1 MPRDL
6 VVQTHND
13 RRLPRFAVLKVLYL
27 LAVTAAAFAVT
38 AVEAARPARWYVV
51 SGLVGFQVLA
61 LFVCGVTL
69 SEIFHAVGRLKW
81 LFAFL
86 ILCYTLLPAE
96 GPASG
101 DLAQDWRLPGTAWTV
116 SLNLSGL
123 ARAGLMCLQILTV
136 VLASAVVRLSGSG
149 TDLVDGLRA
158 FGLPS
163 LFVHSFDRTLDL
175 LGDLRRRAPD
185 QDGSAGAGVPSAP
198 AASPGLFAILG
209 CLVRGDVGPFV
220 QSIRDGLNCA
230 RVQVTAD
237 AGGRL
242 DPRLAH
248 DVAVV
253 TGVALVMVSLKM
265 VKLLPGV
272 PFVPGVKT
280 LLFFPLYVLAAHRT
294 HSRWGGTAA
303 GAIMGVIGFLQ
314 GDGRYGV
321 LEVLK
326 HLAPGLVIDLS
337 RPVVRR
343 LPQSALV
350 FCLLGFV
357 AAVART
363 STEFV
368 IVLLLG
374 ARAEVYLFPA
384 AQLVPNL
391 IAGTHSGFV
400 TAFVLRAFPQ
410 HDLAPE
416 AEGTPGPV
424 CLSAG
429 KDIESSATKSGA
441 NDVV

>member
-1 MPRDL
+1 
-6 VVQTHND
+6 
-13 RRLPRFAVLKVLYL
+13 
-27 LAVTAAAFAVT
+27 
-38 AVEAARPARWYVV
+38 
-51 SGLVGFQVLA
+51 
-61 LFVCGVTL
+61 
-69 SEIFHAVGRLKW
+69 
-81 LFAFL
+81 
-86 ILCYTLLPAE
+86 
-96 GPASG
+96 
-101 DLAQDWRLPGTAWTV
+101 
-116 SLNLSGL
+116 
-123 ARAGLMCLQILTV
+123 CLQILTV

-158 FGLPS
+158 FGLPR

-175 LGDLRRRAPD
+175 LGGLRRRAPD

-209 CLVRGDVGPFV
+209 CLVRGDVGSFV
-220 QSIRDGLNCA
+220 QSIRDSLNRA
-230 RVQVTAD
+230 RVQVTGD

-272 PFVPGVKT
+272 PFAPGFKT
-280 LLFFPLYVLAAHRT
+280 LLFFPLYILAAHRT

-337 RPVVRR
+337 MPVVRR

-357 AAVART
+357 AAIART

-368 IVLLLG
+368 IVVLLG

-391 IAGTHSGFV
+391 IAGTLSGFV
-400 TAFVLRAFPQ
+400 TPVVLRAFPR

-416 AEGTPGPV
+416 AEETPGPV
-424 CLSAG
+424 RLSAG
-429 KDIESSATKSGA
+429 EDIESSATK
-441 NDVV
+441 

>member
-1 MPRDL
+1 MPSDL
-6 VVQTHND
+6 VAQTHND

-51 SGLVGFQVLA
+51 SGLVGFQVFA

-69 SEIFHAVGRLKW
+69 SEVFRAVGRLKW

-101 DLAQDWRLPGTAWTV
+101 DLAHDWRLPDVAWTV

-158 FGLPS
+158 FGLPR

-175 LGDLRRRAPD
+175 LGGLRRRAPD
-185 QDGSAGAGVPSAP
+185 QDESAGAGVPSAP

-209 CLVRGDVGPFV
+209 CLVRGDVGSFV
-220 QSIRDGLNCA
+220 QSIRDSLNRA
-230 RVQVTAD
+230 RVQVTGD

-272 PFVPGVKT
+272 PFAPGFKT
-280 LLFFPLYVLAAHRT
+280 LLFFPLYILAAHRT

-337 RPVVRR
+337 MPVVRR

-357 AAVART
+357 AAIART

-391 IAGTHSGFV
+391 IAGTLSGFV
-400 TAFVLRAFPQ
+400 TPVVLRAFPR
-410 HDLAPE
+410 HDLAPV
-416 AEGTPGPV
+416 AEETPGPV
-424 CLSAG
+424 RLSAG
-429 KDIESSATKSGA
+429 EDIESSATKSGA

>member
-1 MPRDL
+1 VAETP
-6 VVQTHND
+6 TD
-13 RRLPRFAVLKVLYL
+13 RRPPRFAVLKVLYL

-51 SGLVGFQVLA
+51 AGLAGFQVFA

-69 SEIFHAVGRLKW
+69 AEIFRAVGRLKW

-101 DLAQDWRLPGTAWTV
+101 DLAHAWQLPGTAWTV

-158 FGLPS
+158 FGLPG

-175 LGDLRRRAPD
+175 LGGLRRRAPG
-185 QDGSAGAGVPSAP
+185 QDGGAGAGVPSGP
-198 AASPGLFAILG
+198 AASPGLFAVLG
-209 CLVRGDVGPFV
+209 RLVRGDVGSFV
-220 QSIRDGLNCA
+220 QSIRDGLNRA
-230 RVQVTAD
+230 RVPVTAD

-253 TGVALVMVSLKM
+253 TGVAIVMASLKM

-272 PFVPGVKT
+272 PFAPGLKT

-303 GAIMGVIGFLQ
+303 GAVMGVLGFLQ

-337 RPVVRR
+337 TPVVRR

-374 ARAEVYLFPA
+374 ARAEAYLFPA

-391 IAGTHSGFV
+391 IAGTLSGFV
-400 TAFVLRAFPQ
+400 TAPVLRAFPP

-416 AEGTPGPV
+416 AEGTPGPARP
-424 CLSAG
+424 SAG
-429 KDIESSATKSGA
+429 EGVESSAPKSGA
-441 NDVV
+441 DEVV